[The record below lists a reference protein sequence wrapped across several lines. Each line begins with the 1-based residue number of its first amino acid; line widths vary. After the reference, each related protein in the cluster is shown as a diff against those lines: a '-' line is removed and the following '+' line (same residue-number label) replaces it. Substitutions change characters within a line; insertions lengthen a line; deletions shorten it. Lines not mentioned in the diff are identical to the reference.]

1 MLISVNSFA
10 LPSIRETS
18 LLTMLENTT
27 QHPSLTPNCPK
38 VDYTLFHLQQ
48 DVKQFITK
56 GLTHDK
62 VFSIYITNIYI
73 TVLFNRRDDTLFT
86 GIIEEVGTVTS
97 IQRKPHAL
105 EMTIR
110 AKTVLDDVKRG
121 DSISVNGV
129 CLTVSSFTNET
140 FIVDV
145 IPETFKSTTLAGLSS
160 MSSVNLERAMAANG
174 RFGGHFVS
182 GHVDGMGVIRSIKKE
197 TNAVTKKIEL
207 DARLMKY
214 MMVKG
219 SVAVDGTSLTI
230 FDMDRSS
237 ITISLIPTTQYDS
250 LIGNKG
256 IGEKVNIE
264 CDMLAKYT
272 ERMQTSKS
280 NMSKEWLQEQGF

>member
-1 MLISVNSFA
+1 M
-10 LPSIRETS
+10 
-18 LLTMLENTT
+18 
-27 QHPSLTPNCPK
+27 
-38 VDYTLFHLQQ
+38 
-48 DVKQFITK
+48 
-56 GLTHDK
+56 
-62 VFSIYITNIYI
+62 
-73 TVLFNRRDDTLFT
+73 FT

-140 FIVDV
+140 FVVDV

-160 MSSVNLERAMAANG
+160 KSSVNLERAMAANG

-182 GHVDGMGVIRSIKKE
+182 GHVDGIGVIRSIKKE
-197 TNAVTKKIEL
+197 TNAITKKIEL

-214 MMVKG
+214 MMIKG

-230 FDMDRSS
+230 FEMDRTS
-237 ITISLIPTTQYDS
+237 ITISLIPTTQNDS

-280 NMSKEWLQEQGF
+280 SMSKEWLQEQGF